1 MSVIKQLQDLCLLRN
16 ISIAVAESCTTGLVA
31 SNITS
36 ISGSS
41 KYFRGGIIAYQN
53 EIKIKILGISKDLI
67 AEKTEVSAEVT
78 EKMAYNTLL
87 HFDVDF
93 SIATSGYSGP
103 SGGTSI
109 NPVGTVFIAVANHS
123 NTVVKRYSF
132 TGDRQRITKQATKEA
147 ILLLLSEI
155 KNINKL

>member
-1 MSVIKQLQDLCLLRN
+1 MSNIEQLQKLCLLHDIN
-16 ISIAVAESCTTGLVA
+16 IAVAESCTAGLIT

-41 KYFRGGIIAYQN
+41 RYFKGGVIAYQN
-53 EIKIKILGISKDLI
+53 EIIIKILNISKELI
-67 AEKTEVSAEVT
+67 SEKTEVSPEVT
-78 EKMAYNTLL
+78 KEMAYNTLSY
-87 HFDVDF
+87 FDVDF
-93 SIATSGYSGP
+93 SVATSGYSGP

-132 TGDRQRITKQATKEA
+132 TGDRKKITNQTAKKA

-155 KNINKL
+155 KKHK